1 MPSSQRLMLVGA
13 LLALAVALY
22 LFFRPPAAEPGA
34 ANEDAGTAAHAA
46 RVSAAKAATPGAPS
60 VPDARAPVATGSA
73 HASANPASSVDVSA
87 EAPSPIAD
95 ALGASGAS
103 IDQDLRLLQE
113 VLMAWHTNFPRTGF
127 PEGDNAEITAALTGR
142 NALRFQFIR
151 SGHPAINARGEL
163 CDRWGTPFFFHALAS
178 DRMELRSAG
187 PDRQMYTEDDAL
199 LAPP

>member
-1 MPSSQRLMLVGA
+1 MLVGA

-22 LFFRPPAAEPGA
+22 LFFRAPAAEPGA
-34 ANEDAGTAAHAA
+34 ANKGAGNSARAAGG
-46 RVSAAKAATPGAPS
+46 SAALATTPANSAA
-60 VPDARAPVATGSA
+60 PDSRAPAATGSA

-103 IDQDLRLLQE
+103 IDQDLRLIHE

-142 NALRFQFIR
+142 NTLRFQFIR